1 MLNPIWTPAI
11 DQVEQANMTHFINSV
26 HRDYSSDI
34 NNYSS
39 LYHWSINKPQ
49 EFWPAV
55 WRYCNIKMSKE
66 WDEVLVN
73 DNDMLKASWFNG
85 CRFNFAEN
93 LLCRRDEHPAL
104 IFRNEK
110 GKRREISH
118 QKLYQLVAQTAHA
131 LRNDGV
137 QAGDRIVGYLPNMPE
152 SVIIMLATTSIGAT
166 WSSCSP
172 DFGTRGVMDRFSQ
185 IKPKI
190 LFSADGYFY
199 NGKWID
205 LMEKN
210 QQLSKQFSTV
220 EKIIVI
226 PFTKDLPDCSRLNN
240 AVIFN
245 DYISNQDK
253 TSIKFEQLPF
263 DHPLYILYSSGTTGV
278 PKCIVHGAGG
288 TLIQHLKELV
298 LHTDLKPDDRLFF
311 FTTCGWMMWNW
322 LVSGLATGATV
333 ILYDG
338 SPLYPRPETLF
349 DIAEQ
354 EDITIFGAGAKYF
367 SAIEK
372 AGVKPVKTHSLGK
385 LKSILSTGSPLPP
398 ESFDYIY
405 RDIKNNIHLAS
416 ISGGTDI
423 ISCFALGNPTQP
435 VYRGEL
441 QCRGLGMKVEVF
453 NENGESVQGQKG
465 ELVCTAPFPS
475 MPICF
480 WNDPDQKKYHE
491 AYFEKFPD
499 VWAHGDYVEF
509 TEHDGII
516 IYGRSDAVL
525 NPGGIRIG
533 TAEIYREVENFPEV
547 IEAVAITQNWQND
560 VRIILF
566 VKLQDSVILDADLT
580 SLIKNTIRENTTH
593 RHVPAKVIQVTDIPR
608 TFSGKT
614 VELAVSDIIHNRTV
628 INVDV
633 LANPESLEYFK
644 NLEELQ
650 TE

>member
-11 DQVEQANMTHFINSV
+11 DQIGQANMMHFINRV
-26 HRDYSSDI
+26 RRDYSIDI
-34 NNYSS
+34 NDYSS
-39 LYHWSINKPQ
+39 LYHWSINKPR

-55 WRYCNIKMSKE
+55 WRYCDIKMSKE
-66 WDEVLVN
+66 WDDVLVN

-137 QAGDRIVGYLPNMPE
+137 RAGDRIVGYLPNMPE
-152 SVIIMLATTSIGAT
+152 SVIVMLATTSIGAT

-210 QQLSKQFSTV
+210 QQLSEQLSTV

-226 PFTKDLPDCSRLNN
+226 PFTQNLPDCSRLNN

-263 DHPLYILYSSGTTGV
+263 DHPLYIVYSSGTTGV

-338 SPLYPRPETLF
+338 SPLYPSPETLF

-372 AGVKPVKTHSLGK
+372 AGIKPIKTHSLGK
-385 LKSILSTGSPLPP
+385 LKSILSTGSPLSP

-405 RDIKNNIHLAS
+405 RDIKNDIHLAS

-423 ISCFALGNPTQP
+423 ISCFALGNPTQS

-453 NENGESVQGQKG
+453 NEKGELVQGQKG

-499 VWAHGDYVEF
+499 VWAHGDYVEL
-509 TEHDGII
+509 TEHGGII
-516 IYGRSDAVL
+516 IYGRCDAVL

-533 TAEIYREVENFPEV
+533 TAEIYREVESVPEV
-547 IEAVAITQNWQND
+547 IEAVAITQKWQND

-566 VKLQDSVILDADLT
+566 VKLQDGVILDADFT
-580 SLIKNTIRENTTH
+580 SLIKNTIRENTTR

-608 TFSGKT
+608 TFSGKIA
-614 VELAVSDIIHNRTV
+614 ELAVSDIIHNRTV
-628 INVDV
+628 KNIEALD
-633 LANPESLEYFK
+633 NPESLECFR

>member
-1 MLNPIWTPAI
+1 
-11 DQVEQANMTHFINSV
+11 
-26 HRDYSSDI
+26 
-34 NNYSS
+34 
-39 LYHWSINKPQ
+39 
-49 EFWPAV
+49 
-55 WRYCNIKMSKE
+55 
-66 WDEVLVN
+66 
-73 DNDMLKASWFNG
+73 
-85 CRFNFAEN
+85 
-93 LLCRRDEHPAL
+93 
-104 IFRNEK
+104 
-110 GKRREISH
+110 
-118 QKLYQLVAQTAHA
+118 
-131 LRNDGV
+131 
-137 QAGDRIVGYLPNMPE
+137 
-152 SVIIMLATTSIGAT
+152 MLATTSIGAT

-210 QQLSKQFSTV
+210 QQLSEQLSTV

-226 PFTKDLPDCSRLNN
+226 PFTQNLPDCSRLNN

-263 DHPLYILYSSGTTGV
+263 DHPLYIVYSSGTTGV

-338 SPLYPRPETLF
+338 SPLYPSPETLF

-372 AGVKPVKTHSLGK
+372 AGIKPIKTHSLGK
-385 LKSILSTGSPLPP
+385 LKSILSTGSPLSP

-405 RDIKNNIHLAS
+405 RDIKNDIHLAS

-423 ISCFALGNPTQP
+423 ISCFALGNPTQS

-453 NENGESVQGQKG
+453 NKKGELVQGQKG
-465 ELVCTAPFPS
+465 ELVCSAPFPS

-499 VWAHGDYVEF
+499 VWAHGDYVEL
-509 TEHDGII
+509 TEHGGII
-516 IYGRSDAVL
+516 IYGRCDAVL

-533 TAEIYREVENFPEV
+533 TAEIYREVESVPEV
-547 IEAVAITQNWQND
+547 IEAVAITQKWQND

-566 VKLQDSVILDADLT
+566 VKLQDGVILDADFT
-580 SLIKNTIRENTTH
+580 SLIKNTIRENTTR
-593 RHVPAKVIQVTDIPR
+593 RHVPAKMIQVTDIPR
-608 TFSGKT
+608 TFSGKIA
-614 VELAVSDIIHNRTV
+614 ELAVSDIIHNRTV
-628 INVDV
+628 KNIEALD
-633 LANPESLEYFK
+633 NPESLECFR

>member
-11 DQVEQANMTHFINSV
+11 DQIGQANMMHFINRV
-26 HRDYSSDI
+26 RRDYSIDI
-34 NNYSS
+34 NDYSS
-39 LYHWSINKPQ
+39 LYHWSINKPR

-55 WRYCNIKMSKE
+55 WRYCDIKMSKE
-66 WDEVLVN
+66 WDDVLVN

-137 QAGDRIVGYLPNMPE
+137 RAGDRIVGYLPNMPE
-152 SVIIMLATTSIGAT
+152 SVIVMLATTSIGAT

-210 QQLSKQFSTV
+210 QQLSEQLSTI

-226 PFTKDLPDCSRLNN
+226 PFTQNLPDCSRLNN

-263 DHPLYILYSSGTTGV
+263 DHPLYIVYSSGTTGV

-338 SPLYPRPETLF
+338 SPLYPSPETLF

-372 AGVKPVKTHSLGK
+372 AGIKPIKTHSLGK
-385 LKSILSTGSPLPP
+385 LKSILSTGSPLSP

-405 RDIKNNIHLAS
+405 RDIKNDIHLAS

-423 ISCFALGNPTQP
+423 ISCFALGNPTQS

-453 NENGESVQGQKG
+453 NEKGELIQGQKG

-499 VWAHGDYVEF
+499 VWAHGDYVEL
-509 TEHDGII
+509 TEHGGII
-516 IYGRSDAVL
+516 IYGRCDAVL

-533 TAEIYREVENFPEV
+533 TAEIYREVESVPEV
-547 IEAVAITQNWQND
+547 IEAVAITQKWQND

-566 VKLQDSVILDADLT
+566 VKLQDGVILDADFT
-580 SLIKNTIRENTTH
+580 SLIKNTIRENTTR

-608 TFSGKT
+608 TFSGKIA
-614 VELAVSDIIHNRTV
+614 ELAVSDIIHNRTV
-628 INVDV
+628 KNIEALD
-633 LANPESLEYFK
+633 NPESLECFR

>member
-1 MLNPIWTPAI
+1 MNTPIWLPDN
-11 DQVEQANMTHFINSV
+11 DQIGQANITRFINKIHS
-26 HRDYSSDI
+26 DYSSDI
-34 NNYSS
+34 SDYSS
-39 LYHWSINKPQ
+39 LYNWSINKPR

-93 LLCRRDEHPAL
+93 LLSCRDEYPAL

-137 QAGDRIVGYLPNMPE
+137 RSGDRIVGYLPNMPE

-190 LFSADGYFY
+190 LFSVDGYFY

-210 QQLSKQFSTV
+210 QQLSIQLSTV
-220 EKIIVI
+220 EKIIMI
-226 PFTKDLPDCSRLNN
+226 PFTKNLPDCSRLNN

-372 AGVKPVKTHSLGK
+372 AGVKPIKTHSLGK
-385 LKSILSTGSPLPP
+385 LKSILSTGSPLAP

-441 QCRGLGMKVEVF
+441 QCSGLGMKVEVF
-453 NENGESVQGQKG
+453 NENGISVHGQKG

-475 MPICF
+475 MPIYF
-480 WNDPDQKKYHE
+480 WNDPDKKKYHE

-499 VWAHGDYVEF
+499 AWAHGDYVEL
-509 TEHDGII
+509 TEHGGII

-533 TAEIYREVENFPEV
+533 TAEIYGEVENVPEV
-547 IEAVAITQNWQND
+547 IEAVAITQKWQND

-566 VKLQDSVILDADLT
+566 VKLQDGVILDADFT
-580 SLIKNTIRENTTH
+580 SLIKNTIRENTTY

-608 TFSGKT
+608 TFSGKI

-628 INVDV
+628 KNIEA
-633 LANPESLEYFK
+633 LANPESLECFK

>member
-39 LYHWSINKPQ
+39 LYHWSINKPR

-137 QAGDRIVGYLPNMPE
+137 RAGDRIVGYLPNMPE

-210 QQLSKQFSTV
+210 QQLSKQLSTV
-220 EKIIVI
+220 GKIIVI
-226 PFTKDLPDCSRLNN
+226 PFNEDLPDCSRLNN

-322 LVSGLATGATV
+322 LVSGLASGATV
-333 ILYDG
+333 VLFDG
-338 SPLYPRPETLF
+338 SPLYPRSETLF

-372 AGVKPVKTHSLGK
+372 AGVKPIKTHSLGK

-480 WNDPDQKKYHE
+480 WNDPDKKKYHE

>member
-1 MLNPIWTPAI
+1 
-11 DQVEQANMTHFINSV
+11 
-26 HRDYSSDI
+26 
-34 NNYSS
+34 
-39 LYHWSINKPQ
+39 
-49 EFWPAV
+49 
-55 WRYCNIKMSKE
+55 
-66 WDEVLVN
+66 
-73 DNDMLKASWFNG
+73 
-85 CRFNFAEN
+85 
-93 LLCRRDEHPAL
+93 
-104 IFRNEK
+104 
-110 GKRREISH
+110 
-118 QKLYQLVAQTAHA
+118 
-131 LRNDGV
+131 
-137 QAGDRIVGYLPNMPE
+137 
-152 SVIIMLATTSIGAT
+152 
-166 WSSCSP
+166 
-172 DFGTRGVMDRFSQ
+172 
-185 IKPKI
+185 
-190 LFSADGYFY
+190 
-199 NGKWID
+199 D

-322 LVSGLATGATV
+322 LVSGLASGATV
-333 ILYDG
+333 VLFDG
-338 SPLYPRPETLF
+338 SPLYPRSETLF

-372 AGVKPVKTHSLGK
+372 AGVKPIKTHSLGK

-533 TAEIYREVENFPEV
+533 TAEIYREVENFSEV

>member
-11 DQVEQANMTHFINSV
+11 DQIGQANMMHFINRV
-26 HRDYSSDI
+26 RRDYSIDI
-34 NNYSS
+34 NDYSS
-39 LYHWSINKPQ
+39 LYHWSINKPR

-55 WRYCNIKMSKE
+55 WRYCDIEMSKE
-66 WDEVLVN
+66 WDDVLVN

-137 QAGDRIVGYLPNMPE
+137 RAGDRIVGYLPNMPE
-152 SVIIMLATTSIGAT
+152 SVIVMLATTSIGAT

-210 QQLSKQFSTV
+210 QQLSEQLSTV

-226 PFTKDLPDCSRLNN
+226 PFTQNLPDCSRLNN

-263 DHPLYILYSSGTTGV
+263 DHPLYIVYSSGTTGV

-338 SPLYPRPETLF
+338 SPLYPSPETLF

-372 AGVKPVKTHSLGK
+372 AGIKPIKTHSLGK
-385 LKSILSTGSPLPP
+385 LKSILSTGSPLSP

-405 RDIKNNIHLAS
+405 RDIKNDIHLAS

-423 ISCFALGNPTQP
+423 ISCFALGNPTQS

-453 NENGESVQGQKG
+453 NKKGELVQGQKG
-465 ELVCTAPFPS
+465 ELVCTSPFPS

-499 VWAHGDYVEF
+499 VWAHGDYVEL
-509 TEHDGII
+509 TEHGGII
-516 IYGRSDAVL
+516 IYGRCDAVL

-533 TAEIYREVENFPEV
+533 TAEIYREVESVPEV
-547 IEAVAITQNWQND
+547 IEAVAITQKWQND

-566 VKLQDSVILDADLT
+566 VKLQDGVILDADFT
-580 SLIKNTIRENTTH
+580 SLIKNTIRENTTR

-608 TFSGKT
+608 TFSGKIA
-614 VELAVSDIIHNRTV
+614 ELAVSDIIHNRTV
-628 INVDV
+628 KNIEALD
-633 LANPESLEYFK
+633 NPESLECFR

>member
-11 DQVEQANMTHFINSV
+11 DQIGQANMMHFINRV
-26 HRDYSSDI
+26 RRDYSIDI
-34 NNYSS
+34 NDYSS
-39 LYHWSINKPQ
+39 LYHWSINKPR

-55 WRYCNIKMSKE
+55 WRYCDIKMSKE
-66 WDEVLVN
+66 WDDVLVN

-137 QAGDRIVGYLPNMPE
+137 RAGDRIVGYLPNMPE
-152 SVIIMLATTSIGAT
+152 SVIVMLATTSIGAT

-210 QQLSKQFSTV
+210 QQLSEQLSTI

-226 PFTKDLPDCSRLNN
+226 PFTQNLPDCSRLNN

-263 DHPLYILYSSGTTGV
+263 DHPLYIVYSSGTTGV

-338 SPLYPRPETLF
+338 SPLYPSPETLF

-372 AGVKPVKTHSLGK
+372 AGIKPIKTHSLGK
-385 LKSILSTGSPLPP
+385 LKSILSTGSPLSP

-405 RDIKNNIHLAS
+405 RDIKNDIHLAS

-423 ISCFALGNPTQP
+423 ISCFALGNPTQS

-453 NENGESVQGQKG
+453 NKKGELVQGQKG
-465 ELVCTAPFPS
+465 ELVCTSPFPS

-499 VWAHGDYVEF
+499 VWAHGDYVEL
-509 TEHDGII
+509 TEHGGII
-516 IYGRSDAVL
+516 IYGRCDAVL

-533 TAEIYREVENFPEV
+533 TAEIYREVESVPEV
-547 IEAVAITQNWQND
+547 IEAVAITQKWQND

-566 VKLQDSVILDADLT
+566 VKLQDGVILDADFT
-580 SLIKNTIRENTTH
+580 SLIKNTIRENTTR

-608 TFSGKT
+608 TFSGKIA
-614 VELAVSDIIHNRTV
+614 ELAVSDIIHNRTV
-628 INVDV
+628 KNIEALD
-633 LANPESLEYFK
+633 NPESLECFR

>member
-1 MLNPIWTPAI
+1 MRNPIWTPAI

-39 LYHWSINKPQ
+39 LYHWSINKPR

-137 QAGDRIVGYLPNMPE
+137 RAGDRIVGYLPNMPE

-322 LVSGLATGATV
+322 LVSGLASGATV
-333 ILYDG
+333 VLFDG
-338 SPLYPRPETLF
+338 SPLYPRSETLF

-372 AGVKPVKTHSLGK
+372 AGVKPIKTHSLGK

-533 TAEIYREVENFPEV
+533 TAEIYREVENFSEV

>member
-11 DQVEQANMTHFINSV
+11 DQIGQANITHFINKIHS
-26 HRDYSSDI
+26 DYPSDI
-34 NNYSS
+34 SDYSS
-39 LYHWSINKPQ
+39 LYHWSITKPR

-93 LLCRRDEHPAL
+93 LLSRRDEHPAL

-110 GKRREISH
+110 GTRREISH

-137 QAGDRIVGYLPNMPE
+137 RAGDRIVGYLPNMPE
-152 SVIIMLATTSIGAT
+152 SVVIMLATTSIGAT

-172 DFGTRGVMDRFSQ
+172 DFGTRGVMDRFAQ

-190 LFSADGYFY
+190 LFSANGYIY

-210 QQLSKQFSTV
+210 QQLSKQLSTV
-220 EKIIVI
+220 GKIIVI
-226 PFTKDLPDCSRLNN
+226 PFNEDLPDCSRLSS

-245 DYISNQDK
+245 DYIRSQDK

-263 DHPLYILYSSGTTGV
+263 DHPLYILYSSGTTGI

-338 SPLYPRPETLF
+338 SPFYPRPGTLF

-367 SAIEK
+367 SAIDK
-372 AGVKPVKTHSLGK
+372 AGVKPIKTHSL
-385 LKSILSTGSPLPP
+385 
-398 ESFDYIY
+398 
-405 RDIKNNIHLAS
+405 
-416 ISGGTDI
+416 
-423 ISCFALGNPTQP
+423 
-435 VYRGEL
+435 
-441 QCRGLGMKVEVF
+441 
-453 NENGESVQGQKG
+453 
-465 ELVCTAPFPS
+465 
-475 MPICF
+475 
-480 WNDPDQKKYHE
+480 
-491 AYFEKFPD
+491 
-499 VWAHGDYVEF
+499 
-509 TEHDGII
+509 
-516 IYGRSDAVL
+516 
-525 NPGGIRIG
+525 
-533 TAEIYREVENFPEV
+533 
-547 IEAVAITQNWQND
+547 
-560 VRIILF
+560 
-566 VKLQDSVILDADLT
+566 
-580 SLIKNTIRENTTH
+580 
-593 RHVPAKVIQVTDIPR
+593 
-608 TFSGKT
+608 
-614 VELAVSDIIHNRTV
+614 
-628 INVDV
+628 
-633 LANPESLEYFK
+633 
-644 NLEELQ
+644 
-650 TE
+650 